1 MGPSHPPPS
10 RFSFLVRGVCAFQTQ
25 RVIAYTSLE
34 ALLHDAF
41 WADEGEPVELA
52 MLDELLRGHPGP
64 SLEIGCGSG
73 RLLLPLLQKGHDV
86 EGLEL
91 SREMLDLC
99 RKAAEPLALAPVLH
113 EGDMTVFDPGKTYH
127 SLLLPAFTFQL
138 APDSV
143 AALAHFHRLLEKDGL
158 LYLSVFIPLAELHR
172 ELPEG
177 EWYEDH
183 RTGLPEGR
191 SAAVHTRH
199 KLDRKNRV
207 LTREH
212 RYELLNATGTVEAE
226 HLSSQTLRW
235 FTPRQL
241 RGLLE
246 KSGFEAV
253 HALADFDPELPV
265 DDEAQ
270 IVTVVARAR

>member
-1 MGPSHPPPS
+1 
-10 RFSFLVRGVCAFQTQ
+10 
-25 RVIAYTSLE
+25 
-34 ALLHDAF
+34 
-41 WADEGEPVELA
+41 
-52 MLDELLRGHPGP
+52 
-64 SLEIGCGSG
+64 
-73 RLLLPLLQKGHDV
+73 
-86 EGLEL
+86 
-91 SREMLDLC
+91 
-99 RKAAEPLALAPVLH
+99 
-113 EGDMTVFDPGKTYH
+113 H

-138 APDSV
+138 APDPA
-143 AALAHFHRLLEKDGL
+143 AALARFHRLLEKDGL

-183 RTGLPEGR
+183 RTKLPDGR
-191 SAAVHTRH
+191 TAAVHTRH

-212 RYELLNATGTVEAE
+212 RYELLNAEGSVESE
-226 HLSSQTLRW
+226 HLSTQTLRW

-241 RGLLE
+241 RGMLE
-246 KSGFEAV
+246 KAGFEAV

-270 IVTVVARAR
+270 IVTVVARARRLSSGTSQETDQNSRDEPAD

>member
-1 MGPSHPPPS
+1 VS
-10 RFSFLVRGVCAFQTQ
+10 
-25 RVIAYTSLE
+25 AYTSLE

-52 MLDELLRGHPGP
+52 MLDELLRGHPGL

-73 RLLLPLLQKGHDV
+73 RLLLPLLQKGHQV

-91 SREMLDLC
+91 SRDMLDLC
-99 RKAAEPLALAPVLH
+99 RKSAEALALEPVLY

-138 APDSV
+138 APDPA

-183 RTGLPEGR
+183 RTSLPDGR
-191 SAAVHTRH
+191 TAAVHTRH
-199 KLDRKNRV
+199 RLDRKNRV
-207 LTREH
+207 LNREH
-212 RYELLNATGTVEAE
+212 RYELLNADGTAETE

-253 HALADFDPELPV
+253 HALADFDPEMPV

-270 IVTVVARAR
+270 IVTVVARKRPLGARAAGPPQQQKG

>member
-1 MGPSHPPPS
+1 VS
-10 RFSFLVRGVCAFQTQ
+10 AF
-25 RVIAYTSLE
+25 TSLE

-52 MLDELLRGHPGP
+52 MLDELLRGHPGA

-99 RKAAEPLALAPVLH
+99 RKASEPIELSPILH

-127 SLLLPAFTFQL
+127 SALLPAFTFQL
-138 APDSV
+138 APDPA

-158 LYLSVFIPLAELHR
+158 LYLSVFIPMAELDR

-183 RTGLPEGR
+183 RTKLPDGR
-191 SAAVHTRH
+191 TAAVHTRH
-199 KLDRKNRV
+199 QLDRKNRV
-207 LTREH
+207 LQREH
-212 RYELLNATGTVEAE
+212 RYELLKADGSIEAE

-246 KSGFEAV
+246 KAGFEAV

-270 IVTVVARAR
+270 IVTVVARRRHLGARAAGPQKRRKG